1 MSSTLTVS
9 VAVGDV
15 VETVYGVGVLVEDR
29 QRKKDGNED
38 TSSSSNSH
46 HDHDRNSPTWVVRLW
61 RRPGQSIANT
71 AQAILQPKQVSACM
85 RAYVGVCVR
94 SKAVQ
99 EAAATQ
105 AWQWRSAMCWLRSLT
120 RLPFS
125 RSVQIRRVLPAAP
138 GMTTSLVETDEKVLV
153 HSYLPYRQVYLCSHL
168 SQNENLANAAN
179 QNGSGSAD
187 SPGKNQSTPTELLEY
202 PVTALKPAPA
212 AKFWPLLETLMRRGD
227 ATAQAARRHLLE
239 KPSAT
244 QKIVTHAGK
253 ALQQQTQQS
262 SDSSPLPS
270 IDTTALAQ
278 QAPEVVQAAQ
288 EQYEAAKP
296 ALQAQFQQVLT
307 MLQDREITTLLNDAQ
322 ERLKVLTETDLSQ
335 KAVEALAQQG
345 IRFDDTD
352 KEDHDKEKTTP
363 STNRE
368 VTKDVSISQSLHQS
382 RKAALE
388 ALEGLLQQADLDA
401 ADLQA
406 AQGELAETFGQ
417 ALDALA
423 QAAQSDRNLAKVW
436 EHVTDKTAVW
446 QESTGRLSQ
455 TRSASL
461 FVQGATRLQARAA
474 ALWKVHQRT
483 TSAVGSQ
490 ITKAFT
496 EGDAAIARIK
506 SIQLGDALKDRLV
519 KAIEVRSDSL
529 GGLDAIIAGALSTAG
544 GEAED
549 IQSMLSSMQSSA
561 STATTNARETLLSV
575 LSSQNA
581 YRDVALSKLEQVLC
595 DLDNQFEIPPAD
607 IAALAAGQGGTAK
620 LFEPIARKA
629 WEQIEAQLD
638 EAETQVSDANV
649 LQGLQRVRKIMSG
662 ELTLAALTDEI
673 VSVLNDENVVAAGEV
688 FVQKGEEVLDVL
700 EGVSSSKVVTDA
712 LKIAEKAGIT
722 KDSVMREIQKLDV
735 DQLLDTAGGVVTD
748 EIKRRQV
755 VSQAIDT
762 ALDFILRIL
771 PSMPVPPFEGV
782 RDGLLY
788 NISNLSMAGFK
799 VKKED
804 IMIEL
809 AGMRALKRSNT
820 SQPDMT
826 KASNGVDN
834 INGDASAAINFAVGE
849 SEDSMEI
856 EEIKDEVNASELLI
870 IDVRGISA
878 VLDDT
883 EWSFEQTYM
892 PYLKGE
898 GKADVRMSDGAIRL
912 QFELRKRRK
921 NVTVSS
927 DSQGNNEGQDEWEP
941 VLCLHDRSCSI
952 DEVELKMQGESRITW
967 LVNKAATIFKNRKF
981 SLRT

>member
-1 MSSTLTVS
+1 
-9 VAVGDV
+9 
-15 VETVYGVGVLVEDR
+15 
-29 QRKKDGNED
+29 
-38 TSSSSNSH
+38 
-46 HDHDRNSPTWVVRLW
+46 
-61 RRPGQSIANT
+61 
-71 AQAILQPKQVSACM
+71 
-85 RAYVGVCVR
+85 
-94 SKAVQ
+94 
-99 EAAATQ
+99 
-105 AWQWRSAMCWLRSLT
+105 
-120 RLPFS
+120 
-125 RSVQIRRVLPAAP
+125 
-138 GMTTSLVETDEKVLV
+138 
-153 HSYLPYRQVYLCSHL
+153 
-168 SQNENLANAAN
+168 
-179 QNGSGSAD
+179 
-187 SPGKNQSTPTELLEY
+187 
-202 PVTALKPAPA
+202 
-212 AKFWPLLETLMRRGD
+212 MRRGD

-239 KPSAT
+239 NPSAT
-244 QKIVTHAGK
+244 QKVVTHAGK
-253 ALQQQTQQS
+253 VLQQKQQQTKQQS

-270 IDTTALAQ
+270 MDTTTLVQ
-278 QAPEVVQAAQ
+278 QAPQVVQAAK
-288 EQYEAAKP
+288 EKYETAKP
-296 ALQAQFQQVLT
+296 AIQSQFQQVLT

-322 ERLKVLTETDLSQ
+322 ERLKVLTETDLSSA
-335 KAVEALAQQG
+335 AVDALAKQG
-345 IRFDDTD
+345 IRFEDTEKDDVD
-352 KEDHDKEKTTP
+352 NKEVAASK
-363 STNRE
+363 S
-368 VTKDVSISQSLHQS
+368 VSISKSLHQS
-382 RKAALE
+382 RKVALE

-406 AQGELAETFGQ
+406 AQGELSETFGK

-446 QESTGRLSQ
+446 QESTGRLWQ

-490 ITKAFT
+490 MTKAFT
-496 EGDAAIARIK
+496 EGDAAIARVK
-506 SIQLGDALKDRLV
+506 SIQLGDSLKNRLV

-529 GGLDAIIAGALSTAG
+529 GGLDAIIAGALSSAG

-549 IQSMLSSMQSSA
+549 IQSMLTSMQANASA
-561 STATTNARETLLSV
+561 ATTNARETLLSV

-581 YRDVALSKLEQVLC
+581 YRDIALSKLEQVMC
-595 DLDNQFEIPPAD
+595 DLDSQFEIPPAD
-607 IAALAAGQGGTAK
+607 IAALATGQGGTAK

-629 WEQIEAQLD
+629 WEQIETQLD
-638 EAETQVSDANV
+638 EAETQVSDVNV

-673 VSVLNDENVVAAGEV
+673 VSVLNDENVVAAGEI

-700 EGVSSSKVVTDA
+700 EGVSSNKVVTDA

-748 EIKRRQV
+748 EAKRRQV

-809 AGMRALKRSNT
+809 AGMRALKRSN
-820 SQPDMT
+820 SLQPGVS
-826 KASNGVDN
+826 KASDN
-834 INGDASAAINFAVGE
+834 FRTTNGDPSDMLNLAVGE
-849 SEDSMEI
+849 GEDSMEI
-856 EEIKDEVNASELLI
+856 EEINEEVNASELLI
-870 IDVRGISA
+870 IDVRRISA

-921 NVTVSS
+921 TVK
-927 DSQGNNEGQDEWEP
+927 DDAPNKDEDQNMWEP

-952 DEVELKMQGESRITW
+952 DEVELKMQGEGRITW

-981 SLRT
+981 SHIIYCSMILDCRF